1 MTNYCF
7 LTQNTMTWTAVL
19 TGEKSEIK
27 PTDIPQYIGL
37 QPCSKCNFL
46 YISTLSYHN
55 YYNFY

>member
-1 MTNYCF
+1 MTNCF

-37 QPCSKCNFL
+37 QPCSKCNF
-46 YISTLSYHN
+46 YISQPFHN
-55 YYNFY
+55 YNFY